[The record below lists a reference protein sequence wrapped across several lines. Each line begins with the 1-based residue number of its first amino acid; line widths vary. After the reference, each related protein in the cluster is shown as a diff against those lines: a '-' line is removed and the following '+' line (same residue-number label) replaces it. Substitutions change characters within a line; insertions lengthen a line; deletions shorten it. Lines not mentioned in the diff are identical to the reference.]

1 MNSIE
6 IVPRVDAEAATTAI
20 GGANSFSVLERARQI
35 ELSIYNVSSAL
46 IAPDIISLDADA
58 VAAYRPFD
66 VIQAFRVSDGGE
78 SAELRP
84 LVIFDDAHNLHPTQ
98 LSALQRWLARR
109 ELRVARWI
117 LMRLDALKPKEI
129 LADGNYTTGAETEPG
144 LKPAREITYIRLQS
158 GDDRGNQRRAF
169 RKMAKD
175 MANRY
180 LSQMDVFSRRMLKDL
195 SDLLLTESEKVT
207 AGQLKTLEENT
218 NKIQKRHGIIQER
231 RARFEAKID
240 RYVQSSMG
248 EDNSEDVKA
257 SMLNIL
263 MERYAK
269 RIPQRSL
276 FENQGDDPDPSRPLT
291 ADGGIA
297 DGARIH
303 LLHKF
308 NRPYYFGI
316 DSICDASSENAEQF
330 LQLASRLVSRSETQ
344 LVRAKPPSLSS
355 SVQNKLIREQQPR
368 WFNSGISR
376 NVFM

>member
-1 MNSIE
+1 
-6 IVPRVDAEAATTAI
+6 
-20 GGANSFSVLERARQI
+20 
-35 ELSIYNVSSAL
+35 
-46 IAPDIISLDADA
+46 
-58 VAAYRPFD
+58 
-66 VIQAFRVSDGGE
+66 
-78 SAELRP
+78 
-84 LVIFDDAHNLHPTQ
+84 
-98 LSALQRWLARR
+98 
-109 ELRVARWI
+109 
-117 LMRLDALKPKEI
+117 
-129 LADGNYTTGAETEPG
+129 
-144 LKPAREITYIRLQS
+144 
-158 GDDRGNQRRAF
+158 
-169 RKMAKD
+169 

-231 RARFEAKID
+231 RARFEAEID

-355 SVQNKLIREQQPR
+355 SVQNKLIREQATEMVQQWDFPQCIYVR
-368 WFNSGISR
+368 RIAEWIGKLCVRKSLEPNAPLGSGAIAIGILQTDFDDIPERYPNLASVLQYGIAYNAFTLVPNHKTKKRLWCLIELGGILLVHYGLSLKRGGFVEQRISDLTKLLDKE
-376 NVFM
+376 